1 MKARALKIKNY
12 IPGVLSHC
20 QFLSPSHAAAL
31 FCHCPLCCCKME
43 RFDTINHNATF
54 GVIAEFQTIFFS
66 LIKVKYGTALSLV
79 GSNKPEVPVK
89 INFLGLIESPVD
101 QGLLV
106 AKLFGIRKQ
115 RKLGAGCSRE

>member
-1 MKARALKIKNY
+1 
-12 IPGVLSHC
+12 
-20 QFLSPSHAAAL
+20 
-31 FCHCPLCCCKME
+31 ME

-54 GVIAEFQTIFFS
+54 GVIAEFQTFFFS